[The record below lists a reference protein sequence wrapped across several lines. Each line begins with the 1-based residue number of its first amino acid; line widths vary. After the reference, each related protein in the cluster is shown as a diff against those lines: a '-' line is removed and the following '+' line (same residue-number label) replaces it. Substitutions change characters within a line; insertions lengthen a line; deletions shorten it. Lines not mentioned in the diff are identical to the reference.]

1 MTEEKDFWINKAEVY
16 ALSNAE
22 GTLYKVTQETMN
34 KKGWYKLADDEQV
47 VKKAVLSKEEAEWF
61 EKYKDLPFYDLPL
74 YADDSSNHFTKKL
87 SNKMV
92 QYREDWKKRADL
104 FNRLSQAYFTGYT
117 IEKEKEKKYYI
128 NIGFDDIY
136 LKASRVNG
144 MLYWGFDPSTPSGR
158 SQFTQDEIDEMQKD
172 PRAKGLDLN
181 VLKVEVPEDE
191 LED

>member
-1 MTEEKDFWINKAEVY
+1 MEEQKLVLQDGTYKYDDRTRQVSVSEEQLKKAGYV
-16 ALSNAE
+16 
-22 GTLYKVTQETMN
+22 
-34 KKGWYKLADDEQV
+34 KLADDERM
-47 VKKAVLSKEEAEWF
+47 VKMVKLDQKKTKFMF
-61 EKYKDLPFYDLPL
+61 ENGCLPFYNPTSV
-74 YADDSSNHFTKKL
+74 DSFWHKAFDYSQYDGDEPEE
-87 SNKMV
+87 V
-92 QYREDWKKRADL
+92 QALLAE
-104 FNRLSQAYFTGYT
+104 AYFNGYV
-117 IEKEKEKKYYI
+117 IKEKKYYI

-158 SQFTQDEIDEMQKD
+158 SQFTQDEIDKMQKD

>member
-22 GTLYKVTQETMN
+22 GTAYRVTQEMMN
-34 KKGWYKLADDEQV
+34 KKGWYKLADDEQI

-61 EKYKDLPFYDLPL
+61 EKYKDLPFYGLSL
-74 YADDSSNHFTKKL
+74 YADDSSNYFTKKL

-92 QYREDWKKRADL
+92 QYREDWKKRADF

-117 IEKEKEKKYYI
+117 IKKEKKYYI
-128 NIGFDDIY
+128 KLNFNRGPVY
-136 LKASRVNG
+136 LNVNKTTG
-144 MLYWGFDPSTPSGR
+144 NWFFETR
-158 SQFTQDEIDEMQKD
+158 SETSSYKTQFTQEKIDEMQKD

-181 VLKVEVPEDE
+181 VLKVEVPEDK
-191 LED
+191 LDD